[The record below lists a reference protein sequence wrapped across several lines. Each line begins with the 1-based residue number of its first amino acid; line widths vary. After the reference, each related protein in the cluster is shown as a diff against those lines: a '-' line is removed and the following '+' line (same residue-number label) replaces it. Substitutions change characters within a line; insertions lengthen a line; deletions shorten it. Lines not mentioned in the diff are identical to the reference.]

1 MMTQSAQAS
10 TRQAVALLGLAIILA
25 LPYALS
31 ETFSHFLWY
40 DDEGTLLIGIR
51 TFVAGHRMYDE
62 VYSLYGPLYNLV
74 YGFLYGPLGVPATHD
89 AARLISALFWLVW
102 TAAFS
107 LFCFYLS
114 RSIAGALVS
123 FVVLLIWLG
132 PLMASPGHPEELC
145 LILIGAGLLLTL
157 LLEPAADGEKRK
169 GVALFCLGAA
179 VAAVSLIK
187 INVGVLFGLPLLVVF
202 LRQSWSTI
210 LASFFAPLAAIGLV
224 LFPLGLQAVLFDLPW
239 VRSYSAFSVLS
250 IAAAC
255 LVYFRA
261 PRSPFVSAWGWI
273 AILAG
278 GGLAALLIVGA
289 MRAAGSSLYGILNG
303 VLLQNMEFARNWYV
317 PFQVG
322 GRGLLAASLSLV
334 AAGAYC
340 LAVTRP
346 GLSRRLDLAV
356 AALKSLFV
364 AVGLWLFLRHNF
376 FIALDMVRLLVP
388 FCWLLLAP
396 PETAANP
403 YRIAR
408 SAAALIGVTM
418 SLYAFP
424 VAGWDQVEIAGAFPL
439 LMLVALAHDVASTL
453 RAQWS
458 DRYVPMWSWLPI
470 GAAAIAIALGTVA
483 TIDSVQ
489 AYYRGA
495 ELGLPGTAF
504 IRTSDRQQ
512 AEDLQWVNRQL
523 SSCHASYSLPGLDSF
538 YLWTGQSPP
547 TMLNI
552 NAQLNFLNSSQQQS
566 VVDALSHEKDL
577 CVVYNPEFLHRFDR
591 GQAATN
597 PPILNFVKTA
607 LTPSS
612 ERNGYVILRRR
623 S

>member
-10 TRQAVALLGLAIILA
+10 TRRAVALLGLATILA

-31 ETFSHFLWY
+31 EAFSRFFWF
-40 DDEGTLLIGIR
+40 DDEGTLLISIR
-51 TFVAGHRMYDE
+51 AFVAGHRMYDE

-89 AARLISALFWLVW
+89 AGRLIAALFWLVW

-107 LFCFYLS
+107 LFCFHLS

-123 FVVLLIWLG
+123 FVVLLIWLD
-132 PLMASPGHPEELC
+132 PLMGSPGHPQELC
-145 LILIGAGLLLTL
+145 LVLIGLSLLLTL

-169 GVALFCLGAA
+169 GAALFCLGAA
-179 VAAVSLIK
+179 VAALSLIK
-187 INVGVLFGLPLLVVF
+187 INVGVFLGLPLLVVF
-202 LRQSWSTI
+202 LRQSWSAI
-210 LASFFAPLAAIGLV
+210 LASFLAPLAAIGLV
-224 LFPLGLQAVLFDLPW
+224 LLPLAVQAILFDLPW
-239 VRSYSAFSVLS
+239 VRGYSAFSVLS

-261 PRSPFVSAWGWI
+261 PRSPFVSAWAWI

-278 GGLAALLIVGA
+278 GGLTALLIVGA
-289 MRAAGSSLYGILNG
+289 MMAAGSSLYGILNG
-303 VLLQNMEFARNWYV
+303 VLLQNMYFVRNWYI
-317 PFQVG
+317 PLHVG
-322 GRGLLAASLSLV
+322 TLGLSAASLSLV

-340 LAVTRP
+340 LGITRP
-346 GLSRRLDLAV
+346 EHSRRLDLAV

-364 AVGLWLFLRHNF
+364 AAGLWLFLRHHGV
-376 FIALDMVRLLVP
+376 DMFRLLVP

-408 SAAALIGVTM
+408 SAAALIGATM

-424 VAGWDQVEIAGAFPL
+424 VAGQQVEIAGAFPL
-439 LMLVALAHDVASTL
+439 VILVVLAHDVASTL
-453 RAQWS
+453 RAQWP
-458 DRYVPMWSWLPI
+458 DRYVPMWSWLPV
-470 GAAAIAIALGTVA
+470 GVSAMAIALAAVA
-483 TIDSVQ
+483 TVNSVW
-489 AYYRGA
+489 AYYRGE

-504 IRTSDRQQ
+504 IRSDNRQQ
-512 AEDLQWVNRQL
+512 VEDLRWVTRQL
-523 SSCHASYSLPGLDSF
+523 SSCHASYSLPALDSF

-566 VVDALSHEKDL
+566 VVDVLSREEDL
-577 CVVYNPEFLHRFDR
+577 CVVYSPALLQRFDR
-591 GQAATN
+591 GQAATD
-597 PPILNFVKTA
+597 PPILKFVSTA
-607 LTPSS
+607 LTSSS
-612 ERNGYVILRRR
+612 ERDGYVILRRR
-623 S
+623 SGHG